1 MEDEP
6 IIADDIAIS
15 LEEFGF
21 EIEEIVA
28 SSEEALAHLENHQPN
43 IVLLDIKIEGGL
55 DGIRLAHLINEK
67 YQIPF
72 VFISSMYD
80 HNTLTRAK
88 STNPAGYIV
97 KPFKESDLKVNIEL
111 ALTKNNPIMPPL
123 DEQKEL
129 KFFVKQAGAMIPL
142 DFNEVTHIEG
152 DDNYAIFHTNSGK
165 HTVAHTLKEIDN
177 KLSNRGFCRVHKKYI
192 INLSKVDRIEQ
203 SVLFIEETMIPIG
216 KAYRKGFFDHLAIF

>member
-1 MEDEP
+1 VSKPVRVLIVEDEP

-72 VFISSMYD
+72 VFISSM
-80 HNTLTRAK
+80 
-88 STNPAGYIV
+88 
-97 KPFKESDLKVNIEL
+97 
-111 ALTKNNPIMPPL
+111 
-123 DEQKEL
+123 
-129 KFFVKQAGAMIPL
+129 
-142 DFNEVTHIEG
+142 
-152 DDNYAIFHTNSGK
+152 
-165 HTVAHTLKEIDN
+165 
-177 KLSNRGFCRVHKKYI
+177 
-192 INLSKVDRIEQ
+192 
-203 SVLFIEETMIPIG
+203 
-216 KAYRKGFFDHLAIF
+216 